1 MKKFSKLAVLVVV
14 LSLLATATVV
24 FAASPSGQGPS
35 GPGGPGGPGGGH
47 GRGPGGVSGA
57 VTAIGADSLSVLT
70 AANTAVTVT
79 TTAATQVH
87 ILATGADGSL
97 SDITV
102 GSQVEVRGPRNQD
115 GSVTA
120 EVITLLPAGDQL
132 GGRVTAVSGA
142 AITVQDRDGSSAAI
156 TTTGATTFRKG
167 QDAAALSDVQPGQE
181 ARAFGAL
188 QSDGSLLAALVL
200 IQAGPDGPGGPGDGP
215 AHRMGGLS
223 GEVTAIGAD
232 SLTVLTAASTAV
244 TVTTTANTQ
253 VHILA
258 TGADGSLSDITVG
271 SQVEVRGSRNQDGSV
286 TAEVITL
293 LPTGDQLGGRVTA
306 VSGAA
311 ITVQDRGGSSAAIT
325 TTGATTFRKGQDA
338 AALSDVQPGQEVRA
352 FGALQSDGSLLAS
365 LVLIQ
370 AGPPG
375 GHH

>member
-181 ARAFGAL
+181 
-188 QSDGSLLAALVL
+188 
-200 IQAGPDGPGGPGDGP
+200 
-215 AHRMGGLS
+215 
-223 GEVTAIGAD
+223 
-232 SLTVLTAASTAV
+232 
-244 TVTTTANTQ
+244 
-253 VHILA
+253 
-258 TGADGSLSDITVG
+258 
-271 SQVEVRGSRNQDGSV
+271 
-286 TAEVITL
+286 
-293 LPTGDQLGGRVTA
+293 
-306 VSGAA
+306 
-311 ITVQDRGGSSAAIT
+311 
-325 TTGATTFRKGQDA
+325 
-338 AALSDVQPGQEVRA
+338 VRA